1 MSDLIIHLLA
11 DHPQWLPLLA
21 SWFYQ
26 EWGQNFPE
34 LTLEDYRDQF
44 TTRLNRE
51 RLPLALVA
59 CLDGV
64 PVATTS
70 LKLNEMETH
79 PQYLHWLGGVYTLPK
94 YRRQG
99 IGAQV
104 IEAAAGQAGRLGV
117 VDLYLYTRHSMALY
131 ERLGWATIERPIYRG
146 REVILMRRILGGR

>member
-131 ERLGWATIERPIYRG
+131 ERLGWVTIERPIYRG